1 MDKFTLKKLVVP
13 NMTGGAKLKS
23 PPHNYCL
30 IVYENLTPQD
40 IAKSNIT
47 DFYIKYGRIS
57 PKKTE
62 VFSNITRETIVFDSP
77 SYPDYLFMMVYDYN
91 TTTYGNISSL
101 YYRLK
106 PYELG
111 PIEYITEPNK
121 IFNAGISGCL
131 AQSNTT
137 SYTAPGYYNVGDRVL
152 ISNKLVKILNS
163 NTDKFIVHQYGT
175 IMEVLANGF
184 YNILFDDYTKGINIY
199 GNDIDLIQQAD
210 YSLNKSSLAN
220 LALLNNLNSNIN
232 KQSFSD
238 IQDVGNNPKL
248 QEQITKF
255 YIKKTIKW
263 LNKDK
268 EFTKFAKQSKFIE
281 SQDGK
286 KFIYKILKSFVKK
299 NKVNWYDL
307 RNDETYEDIK
317 DYIREKISHL

>member
-1 MDKFTLKKLVVP
+1 MDKLTSGNLVIP
-13 NMTGGAKLKS
+13 NMKGGAKLKS
-23 PPHNYCL
+23 PPSNYCL
-30 IVYENLTPQD
+30 IVYENLTPQG
-40 IAKSNIT
+40 IANSNVT

-62 VFSNITRETIVFDSP
+62 IFSNVTRETVVFDSP
-77 SYPDYLFMMVYDYN
+77 SYPEYLFMMVHDYN

-106 PYELG
+106 PYEIG
-111 PIEYITEPNK
+111 PIEYITEPNT
-121 IFNAGISGCL
+121 IFNAGIIGCL
-131 AQSNTT
+131 AQTQSTT
-137 SYTAPGYYNVGDRVL
+137 YSTPGYYNIGDRVL

-175 IMEVLANGF
+175 IVEVLTNGF
-184 YNILFDDYTKGINIY
+184 YTVLFDDYTKGINIY
-199 GNDIDLIQQAD
+199 GRDIDLIQQAD
-210 YSLNKSSLAN
+210 YTFNKSSLAN
-220 LALLNNLNSNIN
+220 LALLNNLN

-238 IQDVGNNPKL
+238 IQDVGNNPEL

-268 EFTKFAKQSKFIE
+268 EFTKFTKQSKFID
-281 SQDGK
+281 SQEGR
-286 KFIYKILKSFVKK
+286 KFIYKTLKLFVKK

-307 RNDETYEDIK
+307 RNDETYEDVK